1 MMPDLI
7 SAKGFGRK
15 IAQLGEGAIN
25 CFASETSGIDR
36 TETKAYTRR
45 NIANPANPE
54 TGQNRFP
61 AGKANDKGTKNMR
74 IPPTAT
80 CGDRLS
86 KFAIA
91 MLLATLLPFS
101 AAAQSTYT
109 ARVPDTVS
117 VQESVAGGELSFS
130 LIFDGTPGTA
140 QWELNTVDG
149 TAKAGEDYV
158 ALSLNSES
166 RSFGSMLP
174 DEAGSY
180 TIMILDDNFAE
191 GDETFTI
198 RLTSSNGSVAP
209 LSWDVTIQDDPGDT
223 ERAPRTGA
231 APILSEMSNH
241 LIAQSEA
248 LLASQPRL
256 TDHARS
262 SGNGASGSLGP
273 NGVWG
278 EASFS
283 RSGSRGADGAHGAAS
298 LGAHRLVSDNIFLGG
313 MLQFDRTV
321 TKLDGDGRSGE
332 ISGKGWMAGPYVVA
346 RDPSTALT
354 FEGRLLYGRTSND
367 VEAVVAGAGD
377 TPLSGTFDGER
388 WIAQARVEGE
398 YPLGGGTIMYPLA
411 DLSHA
416 RNSADGFDD
425 AAPQGTDL
433 DDAVRTA
440 VSKLQLGAEFEI
452 PLDPARGE
460 MTFRPGLKLELSD
473 RKGVAFGKS
482 DLSSS
487 ARVDLGLD
495 YMLDDGVALGFE
507 GYYSGLG
514 GGSEFETYGAGLGL
528 RMDF

>member
-1 MMPDLI
+1 ML
-7 SAKGFGRK
+7 SAL
-15 IAQLGEGAIN
+15 AGALLM
-25 CFASETSGIDR
+25 A
-36 TETKAYTRR
+36 
-45 NIANPANPE
+45 
-54 TGQNRFP
+54 
-61 AGKANDKGTKNMR
+61 
-74 IPPTAT
+74 
-80 CGDRLS
+80 
-86 KFAIA
+86 
-91 MLLATLLPFS
+91 LLAPIPVV
-101 AAAQSTYT
+101 AQSMYATIS
-109 ARVPDTVS
+109 PTV
-117 VQESVAGGELSFS
+117 VDEDAGSITFVVTMN
-130 LIFDGTPGTA
+130 GTITTPSPRFA
-140 QWELNTVDG
+140 LNTVDG
-149 TAKAGEDYV
+149 TATAGEDYV
-158 ALSLNSES
+158 ALSIPDDLGTI
-166 RSFGSMLP
+166 FGSLP
-174 DEAGSY
+174 TPVSAH
-180 TIMILDDNFAE
+180 TITILDDDVSE
-191 GDETFTI
+191 GRETFI
-198 RLTSSNGSVAP
+198 VRLTSRNGTVRPDDFVFTINDNEAP
-209 LSWDVTIQDDPGDT
+209 
-223 ERAPRTGA
+223 TGP